1 MKVLKDDKLDHIDGG
16 KLFPD
21 FYSWWSV
28 YHLLHST
35 DIKFSVPDYLK
46 NESIYGGNG
55 FKCDFQ
61 TVLTE
66 YAKSRSPE
74 RSIGD
79 VCIRMGGILLY
90 KCEICHV
97 LIICLTDDND
107 TLKNHKIF
115 NDETIFQ
122 SDGFITKE
130 GGIDL
135 KGSLTFKP
143 KYSTVRDENYEY
155 ESSAFAFYFP
165 DSIHQRLT
173 VAKKFCSK
181 QTFRHKPHLCLK
193 KQKGKCPDKIKPC
206 V

>member
-61 TVLTE
+61 TILTE

-74 RSIGD
+74 KSIGD
-79 VCIRMGGILLY
+79 VRIRMGGILLY
-90 KCEICHV
+90 KCEVCHV
-97 LIICLTDDND
+97 LIICLTDDKD
-107 TLKNHKIF
+107 TLKNHKIL
-115 NDETIFQ
+115 NDDTIFQ

-130 GGIDL
+130 GGVDL

-143 KYSTVRDENYEY
+143 T
-155 ESSAFAFYFP
+155 
-165 DSIHQRLT
+165 T
-173 VAKKFCSK
+173 
-181 QTFRHKPHLCLK
+181 
-193 KQKGKCPDKIKPC
+193 
-206 V
+206 